1 MRIQKNYIM
10 KFWLRQRC
18 LIDTIY
24 KGVNFKK
31 IKNKTMSEVDDN
43 FFQRADDH
51 INLSND
57 QLSDSSIGKV
67 SASMMYSVARFNA
80 WFSACEF
87 NNADEMKKGKDETIK
102 YFVAE
107 YEKMLK
113 ENLNNYIENFD
124 SFMQPKEN

>member
-1 MRIQKNYIM
+1 
-10 KFWLRQRC
+10 
-18 LIDTIY
+18 
-24 KGVNFKK
+24 
-31 IKNKTMSEVDDN
+31 MSETDDK
-43 FFQRADDH
+43 FFKRADDH

-87 NNADEMKKGKDETIK
+87 TNAEDMEKGKKETIK

-107 YEKMLK
+107 YEKMLT
-113 ENLNNYIENFD
+113 ENIDDYIKNFD
-124 SFMQPKEN
+124 KFMK

>member
-1 MRIQKNYIM
+1 
-10 KFWLRQRC
+10 
-18 LIDTIY
+18 
-24 KGVNFKK
+24 
-31 IKNKTMSEVDDN
+31 MSEVDDK

-67 SASMMYSVARFNA
+67 SASMMYSVTRFNA

-87 NNADEMKKGKDETIK
+87 NNAEEMKKGKEKTIK

-107 YEKMLK
+107 YKKMLT
-113 ENLNNYIENFD
+113 ENFDNYIENFD
-124 SFMQPKEN
+124 NFMQTKEN